1 MEITTIVWMFV
12 IGISVAMCVSY
23 YNSRFLG
30 RLVRKLLEID
40 ATSPEAALTL
50 DELGL
55 KESPALKTSLRPGTS
70 FSETVI
76 KTEDGRFYIAP
87 DKVDIAKSKYRGK
100 DITIVF
106 LFLCLVALVAVGL
119 VLAYILPD
127 ILESTGGVFG
137 EIFGNGG
144 RM

>member
-50 DELGL
+50 DELSKPRFVPARAFPKRLL
-55 KESPALKTSLRPGTS
+55 KPRTADFISHPTRSILRN
-70 FSETVI
+70 
-76 KTEDGRFYIAP
+76 R
-87 DKVDIAKSKYRGK
+87 
-100 DITIVF
+100 
-106 LFLCLVALVAVGL
+106 
-119 VLAYILPD
+119 
-127 ILESTGGVFG
+127 STA
-137 EIFGNGG
+137 EKI
-144 RM
+144 